1 MSQETQTLEDFK
13 DNSSLK
19 TEEILSILSK
29 TKKSFKK
36 ESDISGKISNNFTK
50 HNLTVIA
57 KKNEP
62 EKKSNES
69 KFDKNTSNENVK
81 ESKNQKK
88 LDILEKKEEE
98 PKKEPPAS
106 KISIKKY
113 TEEQAQKMANELAKK
128 YYRSGYNLGIKKIKD
143 ELQNGEEALA
153 LTLKN
158 TIDNLFLVTPEL
170 SKEITKNLNKKIY
183 DICQQII
190 GYEIKNKPQEFLKKI
205 EELSNSLG
213 ESFTKA
219 KVYTNA
225 SENKIILDHL
235 AKTKPDSNLSFV
247 INDELKTGDIIIKS
261 GGIEIKEIISEKI
274 KLAAHENLD
283 NEIAN
288 ISLQNEEIIS
298 KKKNKN

>member
-1 MSQETQTLEDFK
+1 MSQETQILQDSK

-36 ESDISGKISNNFTK
+36 ESDISSKISNNFTK

-62 EKKSNES
+62 EKKSNEN

-98 PKKEPPAS
+98 PKKEPPVS

-143 ELQNGEEALA
+143 ELQNGEQALA

-170 SKEITKNLNKKIY
+170 SKEITRNLNKKIY

-247 INDELKTGDIIIKS
+247 INNELKTGDIIIKS

-274 KLAAHENLD
+274 KLASHENLD

-298 KKKNKN
+298 EKKNKN

>member
-1 MSQETQTLEDFK
+1 MSQETQTLQDSK

-36 ESDISGKISNNFTK
+36 ESDISSKISNNFTK

-62 EKKSNES
+62 EKKSNEN

-98 PKKEPPAS
+98 PKKEPSVS

-143 ELQNGEEALA
+143 ELQNGEQALA

-170 SKEITKNLNKKIY
+170 SKEITRNLNKKIY

-225 SENKIILDHL
+225 SDNKIILDHL

-274 KLAAHENLD
+274 KLASHENLD

-288 ISLQNEEIIS
+288 ISVQNEEIIS
-298 KKKNKN
+298 EKKNKN

>member
-1 MSQETQTLEDFK
+1 MSQETQTLQDSK

-36 ESDISGKISNNFTK
+36 ESDISSKISNNFTK

-62 EKKSNES
+62 EKKSNEN

-88 LDILEKKEEE
+88 LDILENKEEE
-98 PKKEPPAS
+98 SKKEPPVS

-143 ELQNGEEALA
+143 ELQNGEQAIA

-170 SKEITKNLNKKIY
+170 SKEITSNLNKKIY

-225 SENKIILDHL
+225 SDNKIILDHL

-274 KLAAHENLD
+274 KLASHENLD

-288 ISLQNEEIIS
+288 ISAQNEEIIS
-298 KKKNKN
+298 KKKNKD

>member
-1 MSQETQTLEDFK
+1 MSQETQILQDSK

-36 ESDISGKISNNFTK
+36 ESDISSKISNNFTK

-62 EKKSNES
+62 EKKSNEN

-98 PKKEPPAS
+98 PKKEPPVS

-143 ELQNGEEALA
+143 ELQNGEQALA

-170 SKEITKNLNKKIY
+170 SKEITRNLNKKIY

-225 SENKIILDHL
+225 SDNKIILDHL

-247 INDELKTGDIIIKS
+247 INNELKTGDIIIKS

-274 KLAAHENLD
+274 KLASHENLD

-298 KKKNKN
+298 EKKNKN